1 MKQDATESET
11 VESAQ
16 PVTVSPVFSLGRY
29 LDRARLWL
37 ALRAFWWAR
46 RTIGRVRG
54 RRGRD
59 FIGREADIIDR
70 HRTIY
75 TELDQAED
83 RKRLAAYR
91 F

>member
-1 MKQDATESET
+1 MRDTTESDT
-11 VESAQ
+11 VELAQ
-16 PVTVSPVFSLGRY
+16 PIVTPPAFSLGRY
-29 LDRARLWL
+29 LDRARVWL

-59 FIGREADIIDR
+59 FIGAEADIIDR
-70 HRTIY
+70 HRAVY

>member
-1 MKQDATESET
+1 M
-11 VESAQ
+11 SAI
-16 PVTVSPVFSLGRY
+16 
-29 LDRARLWL
+29 DRALLWL

-46 RTIGRVRG
+46 RTIGHVRG
-54 RRGRD
+54 RRGRA
-59 FIGREADIIDR
+59 FIGAECDIIDR
-70 HRTIY
+70 HRAVY